1 MHIKIKDLPINDRP
15 IERLINFGVEN
26 LSNEELIA
34 ILLKT
39 GSKFESAK
47 SIASKI
53 LVSIGDISK
62 LKELQYRDL
71 LKIKGIGIS
80 KACVIVSAVELGKR
94 INKEIISLNN
104 LKMNS
109 AKTVYNYYKDI
120 LNVKQQEYFYCIY
133 LDTQKKVIKDKLLF
147 IGTLN
152 QSLIHPRE
160 IYKEAYKLSA
170 SSIVCIHN
178 HPSGNVIPSDED
190 IKVTDELVR
199 VGKILGIP
207 VIDHIIIGKDNY
219 YSFFEN
225 NDI

>member
-15 IERLINFGVEN
+15 MERLINFGVEN

-39 GSKFESAK
+39 GSKFESSK
-47 SIASKI
+47 SIALKI
-53 LVSIGDISK
+53 LAEVDNIHK
-62 LKELQYRDL
+62 LKELNYNDL
-71 LKIKGIGIS
+71 LKIKGIGVS
-80 KACVIVSAVELGKR
+80 KACVIVSAIELGNR
-94 INKEIISLNN
+94 INKEVTSLNN
-104 LKMNS
+104 LKMTS
-109 AKTVYNYYKDI
+109 AKIVYNYYKDI

-133 LDTQKKVIKDKLLF
+133 LDTRKRIIKDKLLF

-152 QSLIHPRE
+152 QSLVHPRE
-160 IYKEAYKLSA
+160 IYKEAYKFSA

-178 HPSGNVIPSDED
+178 HPSGNVIPSTED
-190 IKVTDELVR
+190 IKVTKELVR

-207 VIDHIIIGKDNY
+207 VVDHIIIGKDNY

>member
-15 IERLINFGVEN
+15 RERLINYGVEN

-39 GSKFESAK
+39 GSKLESSK
-47 SIASKI
+47 GIASKI
-53 LVSIGDISK
+53 LAEIGDIQK
-62 LKELQYRDL
+62 FKELHYNDL
-71 LKIKGIGIS
+71 LKIKGIGVS
-80 KACVIVSAVELGKR
+80 KACVIMSAIELGNR
-94 INKEIISLNN
+94 INKEIISINN
-104 LKMNS
+104 LKMNN
-109 AKTVYNYYKDI
+109 AKIVYNYYKDI

-133 LDTQKKVIKDKLLF
+133 LDTRKRIIKDKLLF

-178 HPSGNVIPSDED
+178 HPSGNVIPSEED
-190 IKVTDELVR
+190 ISITKELVK
-199 VGKILGIP
+199 VGKILDIP
-207 VIDHIIIGKDNY
+207 VVDHIIIGKNNY

>member
-15 IERLINFGVEN
+15 MERLINFGVEN

-53 LVSIGDISK
+53 LVYAGDIRK
-62 LKELQYRDL
+62 LKELQYSDL
-71 LKIKGIGIS
+71 LKMKGIGIS
-80 KACVIVSAVELGKR
+80 KACVIISAIELGNR
-94 INKEIISLNN
+94 INKEVVSLNN
-104 LKMNS
+104 LKMTS

-133 LDTQKKVIKDKLLF
+133 LDTQKKIIKDKLLF

-152 QSLIHPRE
+152 QSLVHPRE

-207 VIDHIIIGKDNY
+207 IVDHIIIGKNNY

>member
-15 IERLINFGVEN
+15 MERLINFGVEN

-39 GSKFESAK
+39 GSKFESSK

-53 LVSIGDISK
+53 LAGVDNIHK
-62 LKELQYRDL
+62 LKELNYNDL
-71 LKIKGIGIS
+71 LKIKGIGVS
-80 KACVIVSAVELGKR
+80 KACVIVSAIELGNR
-94 INKEIISLNN
+94 INKEVISLNN
-104 LKMNS
+104 LKMTS
-109 AKTVYNYYKDI
+109 AKIVYNYYKDI

-133 LDTQKKVIKDKLLF
+133 LDTRKRIIKDKLLF

-152 QSLIHPRE
+152 QSLVHPRE
-160 IYKEAYKLSA
+160 IYKEAYKFSA

-178 HPSGNVIPSDED
+178 HPSGNVIPSTED
-190 IKVTDELVR
+190 IKVTKELVR

-207 VIDHIIIGKDNY
+207 VVDHIIIGKDNY

>member
-15 IERLINFGVEN
+15 MERLINYGVEN

-39 GSKFESAK
+39 GNKFESSK
-47 SIASKI
+47 SIASK
-53 LVSIGDISK
+53 LLSEIGEIQK
-62 LKELQYRDL
+62 FKELNYNDL

-80 KACVIVSAVELGKR
+80 KACVIVSAIELGKR
-94 INKEIISLNN
+94 INKEVTSLNN
-104 LKMNS
+104 LKLTS
-109 AKTVYNYYKDI
+109 AKMVYNYYKDI
-120 LNVKQQEYFYCIY
+120 LNVKQQEYFYCLY
-133 LDTQKKVIKDKLLF
+133 LDTSKRIIKDKLLF

-178 HPSGNVIPSDED
+178 HPSGNVLPSPED
-190 IKVTDELVR
+190 INITKELVR
-199 VGKILGIP
+199 VGRILGIQ
-207 VIDHIIIGKDNY
+207 VVDHIIIGKENY